1 MRSNRLVNCCVVL
14 AVLGSLSSVSQAQN
28 PAVNYPSKPLRLI
41 IPYAAGGLG
50 DTVGRLA
57 AQHLTTSLGQ
67 PVLADNRPGASQAIA
82 LELAAKATPDGYT
95 LVLGTQS
102 GLIFAT
108 AARKSLPYDPLRDI
122 ASISMLFTVPYYLI
136 VHPSLPAKNVQELVG
151 LARANPGKYSF
162 GSIGVGS
169 GNHLA
174 MEIFKV
180 RAGIDMVHVPFK
192 GAPQGM
198 LALVAGDLNLTFEG
212 PVTSLPNIRSGK
224 IRALASSGIT
234 RTLALPDLPTMAESG
249 LPGFDVVTWFGL
261 STTGGTPRPIID
273 RLNREIGEFLKLP
286 STRARFSDMNLD
298 VVYSTPEAMTARLQS
313 DLPLITKVMRAAGIQ
328 PE

>member
-234 RTLALPDLPTMAESG
+234 RTVALPDLPTMAESG

>member
-1 MRSNRLVNCCVVL
+1 MRLIQRASVRVAISVFSIF
-14 AVLGSLSSVSQAQN
+14 AASSWAQN
-28 PAVNYPSKPLRLI
+28 PAANFPNKPLRLI

-50 DTVGRLA
+50 DTIGRSA
-57 AQHLTTSLGQ
+57 AQYLSISLGQ
-67 PVLADNRPGASQAIA
+67 AVVADNRPGASQAIA
-82 LELAAKATPDGYT
+82 LDMTAKAAPDGYT

-102 GLIFAT
+102 GLVFTT
-108 AARKSLPYDPLRDI
+108 AARKSLPYDPFRDI
-122 ASISMLFTVPYYLI
+122 ASVSMLFTVPYYLM
-136 VHPSLPAKNVQELVG
+136 VHPSLPARNLQELVA
-151 LARANPGKYSF
+151 LAKANPGKYSY

-174 MEIFKV
+174 MEILKA
-180 RAGIDMVHVPFK
+180 RTGIDMVHVPFK
-192 GAPQGM
+192 GAPQGQM
-198 LALVAGDLNLTFEG
+198 ALVAGDLQVTFEG

-224 IRALASSGIT
+224 VRALASSGSE
-234 RTLALPDLPTMAESG
+234 RTQALPDLPTIAESG

-286 STRARFSDMNLD
+286 ANRERFNALNLD
-298 VVYSTPEAMTARLQS
+298 IVYSTPEAMTARLQA

>member
-14 AVLGSLSSVSQAQN
+14 AVLGALSSVSQAQN
-28 PAVNYPSKPLRLI
+28 PAANYPSKPLRLI

-136 VHPSLPAKNVQELVG
+136 VHPSLPAKNVQELVA

-234 RTLALPDLPTMAESG
+234 RTVALPDLPTMAESG

-261 STTGGTPRPIID
+261 SATGGTPRPIID

-298 VVYSTPEAMTARLQS
+298 VVYSTPEAMTARLQA